1 MFVSVCVIS
10 VSIYSLSPPSDLTR
24 LLGGWPGPGT
34 WILSQLEI
42 ATQVQLATLLVSL
55 ITAILR
61 HGDTDIMIHR
71 AWHIQSAEAS
81 LGPDQEL

>member
-42 ATQVQLATLLVSL
+42 ATGPTGH
-55 ITAILR
+55 TAGVTDHSHLETW
-61 HGDTDIMIHR
+61 DTDIMIHR
-71 AWHIQSAEAS
+71 TWHIQWSQVR
-81 LGPDQEL
+81 PV